1 MIFNPLYFSETGSS
15 KMLVAKPGKLSNNK
29 YLFSDIVKVVMN
41 SEREQKKL
49 LETDLQEIVKN
60 QLPSIAGIENSST
73 QIKCT
78 ELSEKDNEKVKLDL
92 ADILPPDIAHLL
104 VSENVV
110 LNQDQ
115 IISYI
120 SKEPLSGELENFINN
135 LVGQDV
141 IKENLTENT
150 GLFLHLED
158 IKSAV
163 NIELSKEADTK
174 QTGEK
179 VIVQTLVV
187 PEKSKLM
194 SLFSNKENPAMS
206 NSSEKAVFD
215 FPANNFVNEIQNSD
229 QESFKPTLSV
239 FSFKNEEQTSKPLI
253 GENKDNLKFQLINS
267 NLVASIKNDYS
278 IKIPLEKISFVPSE
292 QKVSNTEVN
301 NSTGDSKFISLISNL
316 NSTVEKTPEN
326 DFSVSKIT
334 IVKKQDNLVDEVI
347 QKNKNSENRIT
358 PDLRK
363 INMSEIYKSDK
374 VEFRLL
380 KNILNNSEAGL
391 KLTAINSNVNLNK
404 STELKD
410 ELFSKSN
417 LRVINN
423 NSTAENSKAASANS
437 ENQKSEKT
445 INDSAIYKSNLIK
458 NISLNNQETKPG
470 KETNRLFEPA
480 KQELS
485 EVKSILNTSEKNEIK
500 TDPSIDKKLQINNK
514 IEVISDN
521 KTEIKAYNKAEI
533 KAENKT
539 ISKDQSGEIKSI
551 VNESVLNEENKNVK
565 EIKNT
570 SAKVVIPELEK
581 IKETKSDL
589 KILKTEINA
598 DKQVDNVK
606 NIKNEKS
613 ENKIALD
620 ENKIEMP
627 KNTKTEKLEVKESK
641 PIDELR
647 KPELKTN
654 DEKVIIKNQY
664 ESQRNVHNKNVKD
677 ENITVRKNDE
687 KVIEVKPTELKSESK
702 IYAFEK
708 NDQKDVKITVKNENS
723 EVKKSVVDNVNEIVI
738 KDKTEAVKKEENNVT
753 EKASKLYGLPIEEKQ
768 KLSVKVKS
776 GIKNV
781 SDKNEE
787 ISTVKSNKVE
797 SEKVETKEDTKHNLS
812 ESFKQSSANSEK
824 IINKVHHEANFD
836 SLIKDEL
843 KKDFE
848 LTNKSSLEYETLKAH
863 KAVKSTEIIKELSKF
878 ISNQEK
884 GSLTFD
890 IKPESLGKMKITLST
905 VENALKASIEVDNE
919 QAKTLVEKN
928 LDKLHEELS
937 KTGIQLNSLN
947 ISLGQPKNNK
957 GEKRSVSKNNSN
969 ENQYETEN
977 IEYNEDK
984 KSKSLGYNT
993 YEYIA

>member
-158 IKSAV
+158 VKSAV

-194 SLFSNKENPAMS
+194 SLFSNKENPALS
-206 NSSEKAVFD
+206 NSSEKAVFN
-215 FPANNFVNEIQNSD
+215 FPANNNISEIQNSD

-292 QKVSNTEVN
+292 QKVSKTEVN
-301 NSTGDSKFISLISNL
+301 NSTGDSKLISLISNL
-316 NSTVEKTPEN
+316 NSTVEKTSEN

-485 EVKSILNTSEKNEIK
+485 EVKSILNTTEKNEIK

-521 KTEIKAYNKAEI
+521 KTEIKADNKAEI

-620 ENKIEMP
+620 ERKIETP
-627 KNTKTEKLEVKESK
+627 KNAITEKLDVKESK
-641 PIDELR
+641 ANDELR

-654 DEKVIIKNQY
+654 DEKVVVKNQD
-664 ESQRNVHNKNVKD
+664 EQRTIQNKNVKD
-677 ENITVRKNDE
+677 ENNAVKKNDE
-687 KVIEVKPTELKSESK
+687 KVIEVKPNELKSESK
-702 IYAFEK
+702 LNTFEK
-708 NDQKDVKITVKNENS
+708 NDQKEVKITVKNENS
-723 EVKKSVVDNVNEIVI
+723 EVKKNAAENVNEIAT
-738 KDKTEAVKKEENNVT
+738 KNKTEAVKKEENNVT
-753 EKASKLYGLPIEEKQ
+753 DKATKLYGLPIEEKP

-787 ISTVKSNKVE
+787 ISTVKSNKGE
-797 SEKVETKEDTKHNLS
+797 TEKVETKEDTKHNLT
-812 ESFKQSSANSEK
+812 ESFKQSSSNTEK
-824 IINKVHHEANFD
+824 IVNKVHHEANFD

-843 KKDFE
+843 KKEIE
-848 LTNKSSLEYETLKAH
+848 LTNKASLENEALKSH
-863 KAVKSTEIIKELSKF
+863 KVVRSTEIIKELSKF

-905 VENALKASIEVDNE
+905 VENVLKASIEVDNE

-928 LDKLHEELS
+928 IDKLQEELS

-957 GEKRSVSKNNSN
+957 GERRSVTKSNSN

-977 IEYNEDK
+977 IEYDEDK
-984 KSKSLGYNT
+984 KSKTLGYNT